1 MKKVTIPSPG
11 VRAPAQVANTG
22 DASIRVASVR
32 AKLSRALEA
41 ARAWRWGAVVG
52 RAVLGALGLVVLGA
66 IGQSAFARNV
76 LSPAPPAP
84 PDAGLPSSIPT
95 VVAPMSI
102 AAAPLAS
109 VPPSPIVPPAGATLS
124 ASLPDPA
131 HAHATPDDPV
141 YLNTATMADLHR
153 LPGIGPKRAE
163 AILALRARL
172 GHFRQIEDLL
182 KVKGVGRSSL
192 RKLRPLVRLD
202 PPPAAVVDA
211 GAPDAHAPG

>member
-1 MKKVTIPSPG
+1 MI
-11 VRAPAQVANTG
+11 
-22 DASIRVASVR
+22 
-32 AKLSRALEA
+32 
-41 ARAWRWGAVVG
+41 G

-76 LSPAPPAP
+76 LSPAPAPA
-84 PDAGLPSSIPT
+84 PDAGLPSSMQTIAAPVAIAAVPT
-95 VVAPMSI
+95 V
-102 AAAPLAS
+102 S
-109 VPPSPIVPPAGATLS
+109 VSPPPPPAPVGATLS

-141 YLNTATMADLHR
+141 YLNTATLADLHR

-202 PPPAAVVDA
+202 PPPAGAVDA
-211 GAPDAHAPG
+211 GANDAHTPG